1 MRLSFTSPRIP
12 VFFQVRG
19 SFERPNLI
27 GCNLCLVLGGYL
39 QRKRSGFYSQSEGV
53 LVRRPLAVHTLAPFW
68 SGRHRCSHYGTD
80 LARGGPGLTL
90 AIRTLAPFWPGAEAM
105 HTWRGRGRAKG
116 GRTPPRRG
124 RTPAPRRQPHP
135 RRSAQQHAD
144 LPSARPSTGPNTV
157 REQTQVHG
165 CKLGRNRGTQ
175 WL

>member
-12 VFFQVRG
+12 ALSQVRG
-19 SFERPNLI
+19 SFEKPNLI
-27 GCNLCLVLGGYL
+27 GCNLCLVLEGYL
-39 QRKRSGFYSQSEGV
+39 QRKRSGFRSQSEDV
-53 LVRRPLAVHTLAPFW
+53 LVRRPLAVHALAPFW

-105 HTWRGRGRAKG
+105 QQGERGRAHAPSAS
-116 GRTPPRRG
+116 PPRRG

-157 REQTQVHG
+157 REQTQIHG